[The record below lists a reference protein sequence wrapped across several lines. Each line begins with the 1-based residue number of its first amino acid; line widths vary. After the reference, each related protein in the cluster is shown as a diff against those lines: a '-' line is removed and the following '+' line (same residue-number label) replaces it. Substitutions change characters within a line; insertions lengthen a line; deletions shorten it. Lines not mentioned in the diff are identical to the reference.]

1 MTPRERSI
9 LTLLA
14 VMVLVSW
21 AGLIAF
27 AVAAP

>member
-1 MTPRERSI
+1 MTPLERSI

-21 AGLIAF
+21 DGLIAF

>member
-1 MTPRERSI
+1 MTPLERSI

-27 AVAAP
+27 AVDAP

>member
-1 MTPRERSI
+1 MTPLERSI

-14 VMVLVSW
+14 LLVLVSW

-27 AVAAP
+27 VVAAP